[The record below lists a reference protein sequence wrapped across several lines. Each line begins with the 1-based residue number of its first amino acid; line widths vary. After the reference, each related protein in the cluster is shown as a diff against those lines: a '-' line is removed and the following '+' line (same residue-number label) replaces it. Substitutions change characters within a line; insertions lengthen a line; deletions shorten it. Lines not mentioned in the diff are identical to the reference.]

1 MNFDIVFASSPFFSL
16 FLSLFFLSLSIS
28 IYLYISMCLS
38 ISSLYLSI
46 SISLSI
52 SLFKK
57 VNILFSSQTIEPQ
70 SRIEQYLLNELYL
83 HMLALKHYKHKYSVT
98 NFISKRPTKS
108 KPPVDAVRDLQL
120 VATGIPKEFEYN

>member
-57 VNILFSSQTIEPQ
+57 VNILLSSQTIEPQ
-70 SRIEQYLLNELYL
+70 STIEQYLLNELYL

-120 VATGIPKEFEYN
+120 VATGIPKEFE